1 MSKNKVAI
9 LTVSA
14 LSSLA
19 LVGSGAYNMV
29 SAEGGIHP
37 FSESTP
43 PPPVAEEAKPEAS
56 ESTPPQGEAPKPFA
70 GQKETKPEVQPE
82 KPVPKSDPQPEP
94 EKPEPKAEPKSDE
107 PKAEPKE
114 QPKSESKESESS
126 PSASVKSDSKPSISG
141 NENKVVADAGN
152 AASST
157 KKSEEGKEEESSKD
171 SDGKTAADEPKEEV
185 KGQKMAKTGFNPVPF
200 AQLAAGLFG
209 LGGTAL
215 YGMRRKSTDD

>member
-9 LTVSA
+9 LAVSA
-14 LSSLA
+14 FSSLA

-37 FSESTP
+37 FSKSTP
-43 PPPVAEEAKPEAS
+43 PPPLAEEAKPEAS
-56 ESTPPQGEAPKPFA
+56 ESAPPQGEAPKPFA
-70 GQKETKPEVQPE
+70 GQEEMKPEVQPE
-82 KPVPKSDPQPEP
+82 KPVPKSDPQLEP
-94 EKPEPKAEPKSDE
+94 EKPEPKAEPKSDA

-126 PSASVKSDSKPSISG
+126 PSASG

-185 KGQKMAKTGFNPVPF
+185 KGEKMAKTGFDPVPF
-200 AQLAAGLFG
+200 AQMAAGLFG

-215 YGMRRKSTDD
+215 YGMRRKDD